1 MSPLFFY
8 LLYIFLLIYIFFR
21 TFANSIDSNR
31 MTLHEYIEQHILPR
45 YAAFDQGHQRDH
57 AESVINESLVLAKEH
72 GADLDMAYTIA
83 AFHDLGLEINRELHH
98 IHSGKILME
107 DPVLPQFFTE
117 EQRCTMR
124 DAVEDHR
131 ASSKNAPRTI
141 YGAIVAEADRHIDPE
156 TILRRTLQFGM
167 KQNSDADFEWHFE
180 RAYEH
185 MLEKYA
191 EGGYMKLWLQSKR
204 NVEGLKALRAIIDD
218 KEKMRNICKCLFETI
233 GGL

>member
-1 MSPLFFY
+1 
-8 LLYIFLLIYIFFR
+8 
-21 TFANSIDSNR
+21 
-31 MTLHEYIEQHILPR
+31 MTLYEYIEQHILPR
-45 YAAFDQGHQRDH
+45 YSAFDKGHQRDH
-57 AESVINESLVLAKEH
+57 AESVIYESLVLAEAY
-72 GADLDMAYTIA
+72 GADKEMAYTIA
-83 AFHDLGLEINRELHH
+83 AFHDLGLEKDRALHH
-98 IHSGKILME
+98 IYSGEILMA
-107 DPVLPQFFTE
+107 DPVLPQFFTN
-117 EQRCTMR
+117 EQLIVMR

-167 KQNSDADFEWHFE
+167 KQNSDADFEWQFE